1 MASLALSLGGL
12 ELGILTSS
20 VLYGIVTVQVYLYTS
35 REFDDPLWLRLMV
48 WTVCIRALETAHTVI
63 SWYLLYS
70 LTVINYGQPYKIEEK
85 TWTYLAGFPLAA
97 CIGSI
102 VQAYFVYRVRV
113 LSKKLFIPVIAWGA
127 VLLRCG
133 FGVAIAVVAMS
144 PHPHLA
150 STLTRK
156 VVDRLVRYTVET
168 GLITSLCAAGVLACV
183 SVLFIL
189 FRGLPVLKHVI
200 LRSFLCLIPLHL
212 AVLHFSIFTV
222 YPKLFSNSLL
232 TSLNARHSLRKTFSG
247 PVLTLNSDVENSSID
262 VSNRPVSSSSLKAE
276 DVTI

>member
-1 MASLALSLGGL
+1 
-12 ELGILTSS
+12 
-20 VLYGIVTVQVYLYTS
+20 
-35 REFDDPLWLRLMV
+35 MV
-48 WTVCIRALETAHTVI
+48 WTVWALETAHTVI

-70 LTVINYGQPYKIEEK
+70 LTVINYGQFYKIEEK
-85 TWTYLAGFPLAA
+85 RWTYLAGFPLAA

-127 VLLRCG
+127 VILRCG
-133 FGVAIAVVAMS
+133 FGVAIAVVAMVVDVLTIS
-144 PHPHLA
+144 SFLEHYRWIVLA
-150 STLTRK
+150 PLTINLCIDVVTTSTSCFYLVRQNNGSQKTRK

-183 SVLFIL
+183 LLVPNTL
-189 FRGLPVLKHVI
+189 
-200 LRSFLCLIPLHL
+200 LHL
-212 AVLHFSIFTV
+212 SIFNV

-247 PVLTLNSDVENSSID
+247 PVLTLNSDV
-262 VSNRPVSSSSLKAE
+262 
-276 DVTI
+276 